1 MFPHLALIVAFSTL
15 DSNADSRMHAE
26 EEEPTVSALAVQRAR
41 LLIITVDDLNDCSG
55 KAACSKARC
64 QMVPASDAAPAPAG
78 TGSCT
83 LRAALDL
90 ANTIRSDQA
99 ATLMLRAG
107 RFRLAS
113 PLPKVSVTLQ
123 LVGSS
128 GDSPAV
134 PPEHGGGDGAG
145 PTADELDT
153 WDAVYEGGDAGGHQG
168 QTSAIRTILDGGSR
182 HQILQVSAT
191 GALHLRTLRLE
202 NGRARGQP
210 TKDAISV
217 VVEASGTSH
226 DESSH
231 DETSHDESEAQ
242 DGASNA
248 QHGAPDALLSLGGAL
263 NNRGKLVLT
272 NVALRGNVAVYGGAI
287 YSEGEL
293 EVHHALIEHNEA
305 THCGGGLYAASGG
318 KAHFFHST
326 LRYNSDQCNRRTAS
340 RMEPGMVPRYALG
353 GSAAAPQLGGSAG
366 AAGALATAPLGP
378 GGGGGG
384 GFVDSSGAI
393 AEGPPLSTSSVP
405 NEGDNTPD
413 DARDGARAWD
423 RGMLGRPRELDRPP
437 PPPPPP
443 SPPPPPPPC
452 EPRRHGGRGGE
463 LQTLR
468 CGVKEMV
475 SDGAHDPAEAS
486 RLPVL
491 PVASAPFVVGI
502 YGRHGH
508 SFLNAVGL
516 LCSDGTRTPIA
527 PSDDESANGEGAV
540 GDGQGAVGGGAVGF
554 EWVCPGWEAVHCV
567 DTVPH
572 CASWASTG
580 ECTANPAYMHAMCAA
595 SCKKCGAD
603 KLDTSVEVP
612 ATPSRAAAATG
623 LAVRAGDLVDAVQLQ
638 CGTAGASFLATGESA
653 VLEPKLSPWFGG
665 GGGSLCLLACEAGAA
680 GGEVAV
686 LRELSIRA
694 GGLVDSME
702 VGCAV

>member
-1 MFPHLALIVAFSTL
+1 MSSRRFFALCAHLALIVSIDAFSTL
-15 DSNADSRMHAE
+15 DSSADSHMHTE
-26 EEEPTVSALAVQRAR
+26 EEEPTSALAVQRAR

-113 PLPKVSVTLQ
+113 PLPKVSGTLQ

-134 PPEHGGGDGAG
+134 PAEHGGGGDGAG

-153 WDAVYEGGDAGGHQG
+153 WDAGYEGGDAGGHQG

-210 TKDAISV
+210 TKDEISV

-231 DETSHDESEAQ
+231 DESSPDESSHDESEEQ

-353 GSAAAPQLGGSAG
+353 GYAAAMR
-366 AAGALATAPLGP
+366 AT
-378 GGGGGG
+378 
-384 GFVDSSGAI
+384 
-393 AEGPPLSTSSVP
+393 E
-405 NEGDNTPD
+405 
-413 DARDGARAWD
+413 AR
-423 RGMLGRPRELDRPP
+423 RPR
-437 PPPPPP
+437 
-443 SPPPPPPPC
+443 
-452 EPRRHGGRGGE
+452 RRA
-463 LQTLR
+463 TDAALR
-468 CGVKEMV
+468 
-475 SDGAHDPAEAS
+475 
-486 RLPVL
+486 R
-491 PVASAPFVVGI
+491 
-502 YGRHGH
+502 
-508 SFLNAVGL
+508 
-516 LCSDGTRTPIA
+516 
-527 PSDDESANGEGAV
+527 
-540 GDGQGAVGGGAVGF
+540 Q
-554 EWVCPGWEAVHCV
+554 
-567 DTVPH
+567 
-572 CASWASTG
+572 
-580 ECTANPAYMHAMCAA
+580 
-595 SCKKCGAD
+595 
-603 KLDTSVEVP
+603 
-612 ATPSRAAAATG
+612 
-623 LAVRAGDLVDAVQLQ
+623 
-638 CGTAGASFLATGESA
+638 
-653 VLEPKLSPWFGG
+653 
-665 GGGSLCLLACEAGAA
+665 
-680 GGEVAV
+680 
-686 LRELSIRA
+686 
-694 GGLVDSME
+694 
-702 VGCAV
+702 